1 MTKHLA
7 YTTLVTGSLVSF
19 VMFFASFGDHGHR
32 SRDSLFISRDSPNDA
47 LDINTNKIIHN

>member
-32 SRDSLFISRDSPNDA
+32 SRESLFISRDSPNDA